1 MQGNHN
7 QKDNTSGTPTKAFVT
22 VCYTAW
28 QLLLRTIVKSCSV
41 ARAAWRAFIYFWD
54 IPVLGP
60 TDSYHWY

>member
-1 MQGNHN
+1 MPGKRN
-7 QKDNTSGTPTKAFVT
+7 QQRNTSAARTEAFAT
-22 VCYTAW
+22 VRYTAG